1 MADPVALNN
10 VTARLHHFE
19 PIKIAQGFARPRQ
32 GILNRFLNALGR
44 GADELDDAI
53 NVIFHHSPFIN
64 YGRTSIFALAL
75 WRLQEWHALC
85 WGVQCKSGA
94 RAPLD
99 EREQSRPSLIELG
112 LVHCRAPQIVKPRL
126 FLARLAA
133 QKLMARSGPCEVGR

>member
-64 YGRTSIFALAL
+64 YGRTSIFALGFVTASRMACPL
-75 WRLQEWHALC
+75 LGGPVQK
-85 WGVQCKSGA
+85 WG
-94 RAPLD
+94 
-99 EREQSRPSLIELG
+99 SRP
-112 LVHCRAPQIVKPRL
+112 A
-126 FLARLAA
+126 
-133 QKLMARSGPCEVGR
+133 GREGAEQTLTY